1 WREVWDQGLLL
12 NAAVGGVLLMPGVDA
27 RLGAAGVKARAYA
40 VDKGL
45 AFNRAPH
52 EGLVP
57 ATPEP
62 SGTATAD
69 AATVDPA
76 TAPAEGEGAGAS
88 SEPVVRT
95 VRRTSVELFDAEGP
109 APAGQGYVTRTAY
122 DVERVAGGPDAGT
135 RVTVKLALRPEE
147 GATPDHLA
155 S

>member
-1 WREVWDQGLLL
+1 
-12 NAAVGGVLLMPGVDA
+12 
-27 RLGAAGVKARAYA
+27 
-40 VDKGL
+40 
-45 AFNRAPH
+45 
-52 EGLVP
+52 
-57 ATPEP
+57 
-62 SGTATAD
+62 
-69 AATVDPA
+69 
-76 TAPAEGEGAGAS
+76 EGEGAGAS

-155 S
+155 SVMDGTAQAVDAYFTGHVLPGGDPLTVVVEFVDDP